1 MQINKFRLAVAIL
14 ILAAAVFGLIN
25 YQEKITANAIK
36 IQEEQK
42 FLNEWLP
49 ENCKCLE
56 KNSTKCSEGFELV
69 GNLCKNDARKIF
81 TNVLK
86 ACSKYDCSGVV
97 YNLKNETEMWKIN
110 EGEQN

>member
-1 MQINKFRLAVAIL
+1 MQINKFRFAVAIL
-14 ILAAAVFGLIN
+14 ILAVAIFGLVH
-25 YQEKITANAIK
+25 YQGKITANAIK

-56 KNSTKCSEGFELV
+56 KNATRCSDGFELV
-69 GNLCKNDARKIF
+69 GNLCKNEAKKTF

-86 ACSKYDCSGVV
+86 ACSKYDCSGIV
-97 YNLKNETEMWKIN
+97 YNLNNETGIWEMNDW
-110 EGEQN
+110 